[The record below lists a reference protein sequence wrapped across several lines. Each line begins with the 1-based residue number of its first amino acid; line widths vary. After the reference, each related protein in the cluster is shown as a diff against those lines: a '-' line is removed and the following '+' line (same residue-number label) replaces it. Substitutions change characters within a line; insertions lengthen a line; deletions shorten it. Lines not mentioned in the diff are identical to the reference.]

1 MLRLL
6 INTTMTNIYSFYFLL
21 VIVIEMYIYVFP
33 VKYIARTTINKKL
46 QNKVLE
52 TPSEKDNVT

>member
-1 MLRLL
+1 
-6 INTTMTNIYSFYFLL
+6 
-21 VIVIEMYIYVFP
+21 MYIYVFP
-33 VKYIARTTINKKL
+33 VKYSTRTITNKKL